1 MRVQRQLLSDTSK
14 RYAKTVSECR
24 RLGKPALSLAVSRA
38 ERPSKDPLLGPAG
51 GVRSNCSHALQM
63 EKPGETREQ

>member
-38 ERPSKDPLLGPAG
+38 ERPSKGL
-51 GVRSNCSHALQM
+51 S
-63 EKPGETREQ
+63 